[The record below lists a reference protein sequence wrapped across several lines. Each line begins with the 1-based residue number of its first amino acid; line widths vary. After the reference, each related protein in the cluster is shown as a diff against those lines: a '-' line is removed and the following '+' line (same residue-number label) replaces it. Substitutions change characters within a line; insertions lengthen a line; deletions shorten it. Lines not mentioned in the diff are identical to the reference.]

1 MTDLAAPAIERLQ
14 RHPGFAR
21 VPKVGE
27 RGYEPPRLGD
37 PLVLPVE
44 EATRGRLLERGL
56 TVNGS
61 AGVGCVVIVDARL
74 TGLELGI
81 GFRGHDDCTVI
92 IGMGGPLAGEVNFW
106 GPGGLAGFGGC
117 GTMHGSRIAL
127 TINAG
132 CAAYFAPGFT
142 SVGSQWLVEE
152 DASGP
157 CCVMAGD
164 DSMVSWD
171 VWCRNSDSH
180 GIFDI
185 ASLALIN
192 PARDLVLGAHVWL
205 GQGVRISRG
214 VTIGAGSIIGLGAVV
229 AQDIPARVA
238 AVGTPA
244 RVVREGVTWSRGRQP
259 TEAQM
264 RAMVERL

>member
-1 MTDLAAPAIERLQ
+1 M
-14 RHPGFAR
+14 
-21 VPKVGE
+21 
-27 RGYEPPRLGD
+27 
-37 PLVLPVE
+37 LPVE
-44 EATRGRLLERGL
+44 PATRERLRERGI
-56 TVNGS
+56 TVNGP
-61 AGVGCVVIVDARL
+61 AGTGCVVIIDARV

-81 GFRGHDDCTVI
+81 GFRGYDDCAVI
-92 IGMGGPLAGEVNFW
+92 LGMGGQLAGEINFW
-106 GPGGLAGFGGC
+106 GAGGLAGFGGC

-152 DASGP
+152 EDAARP
-157 CCVMAGD
+157 CCVMVGD

-180 GIFDI
+180 GMFDI

-192 PARDLVLGAHVWL
+192 PARDLVLGPHVWL
-205 GQGVRISRG
+205 GQGARIARG

-229 AQDIPARVA
+229 ARDIPARVV

-264 RAMVERL
+264 RATVEQL

>member
-1 MTDLAAPAIERLQ
+1 MTDLAALAIERL
-14 RHPGFAR
+14 RGHPAFAH
-21 VPKVGE
+21 VPKLGE

-37 PLVLPVE
+37 PLLLSVG
-44 EATRGRLLERGL
+44 EATRGRLRERGIM
-56 TVNGS
+56 VNGP
-61 AGVGCVVIVDARL
+61 AGTGCVVILDARL

-81 GFRGHDDCTVI
+81 GFRGHDDCTVAL
-92 IGMGGPLAGEVNFW
+92 GMAGPLAGDITFW
-106 GPGGLAGFGGC
+106 GPGGLAAFGGC
-117 GTMHGSRIAL
+117 GTMHGSRVAL

-132 CAAYFAPGFT
+132 CGAYFAPGFT

-152 DASGP
+152 DAARP
-157 CCVMAGD
+157 CCLMVGD

-185 ASLALIN
+185 ASLAVIN
-192 PARDLVLGAHVWL
+192 PARVLVLGPHVWL
-205 GQGVRISRG
+205 GQGARIARG

-238 AVGTPA
+238 AVSTPA
-244 RVVREGVTWSRGRQP
+244 RVVREGVTWSRGRRP

-264 RAMVERL
+264 RATVGRL

>member
-1 MTDLAAPAIERLQ
+1 MTDLAALANERL
-14 RHPGFAR
+14 RNHPAFAR
-21 VPKVGE
+21 APQLGE

-37 PLVLPVE
+37 PLIFPVE
-44 EATRGRLLERGL
+44 EATRGRLRERGI
-56 TVNGS
+56 TVNGP
-61 AGVGCVVIVDARL
+61 AGAGCVIILDPGL

-81 GFRGHDDCTVI
+81 GFRGHDDCAVI
-92 IGMGGPLAGEVNFW
+92 IGMGGPLAGEINFW

-142 SVGSQWLVEE
+142 SVDSQWLVEE
-152 DASGP
+152 DAARP
-157 CCVMAGD
+157 CCVMVGD

-185 ASLALIN
+185 GSLTLIN

-205 GQGVRISRG
+205 GQGARIARG

-229 AQDIPARVA
+229 AGDIPARVA

-244 RVVREGVTWSRGRQP
+244 RAARQGVTWSRGRQP
-259 TEAQM
+259 AEAEM
-264 RAMVERL
+264 RATVALL